1 MSRETTTHPESP
13 REAAPEAACQAA
25 IAWVC
30 AYTGPLGA
38 MTLAAVTGDGLPEG
52 GALRGVWFDG
62 QEHDR
67 AGLPGTA
74 RAIESGS
81 ADEPAVLSR
90 ARAWLDAYFAGADTG
105 EPPALAAEGTPFQ
118 QEVWAQLRAIPAGEA
133 RTYGQL
139 AEAVEARTGHRGS
152 ARAVGGAVGRN
163 PLSVVV
169 PCHRVV
175 AADGALT
182 GYAGGTDR
190 KTWLLRHEGIDL
202 PGLGIPQDG
211 LPGL

>member
-1 MSRETTTHPESP
+1 MSGETTTQPEPAHEPAS
-13 REAAPEAACQAA
+13 EAGSAVRATWTAAYAS
-25 IAWVC
+25 
-30 AYTGPLGA
+30 PLGA
-38 MTLAAVTGDGLPEG
+38 MTLAAIMGEGLPDG
-52 GALRGVWFDG
+52 GALVGAWFDG
-62 QEHDR
+62 QAHDR
-67 AGLPGTA
+67 AGVPEDAAVLATDDPA
-74 RAIESGS
+74 A
-81 ADEPAVLSR
+81 PAVL
-90 ARAWLDAYFAGADTG
+90 AEAAAWLDAYFAGRDAG
-105 EPPALAAEGTPFQ
+105 EPPTLAAEGTPYQ
-118 QEVWAQLRAIPAGEA
+118 QEVWAQLRAIPAGET

-139 AEAVEARTGHRGS
+139 AEAIEARTGHRGS

-190 KTWLLRHEGIDL
+190 KTWLLRHEGVDL